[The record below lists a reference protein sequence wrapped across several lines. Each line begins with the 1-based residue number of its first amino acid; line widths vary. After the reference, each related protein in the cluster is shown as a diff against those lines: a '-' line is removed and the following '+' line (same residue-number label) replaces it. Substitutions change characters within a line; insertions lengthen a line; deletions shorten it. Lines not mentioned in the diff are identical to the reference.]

1 MSISEVNYAL
11 LISIF
16 VICVCFYVK
25 VTFFVLCNVA
35 AEVKL
40 KF

>member
-11 LISIF
+11 LIGIY
-16 VICVCFYVK
+16 VTCVCFYVR
-25 VTFFVLCNVA
+25 VIFFVVCNA
-35 AEVKL
+35 AVEVKL